1 MLHKLPV
8 RSNLLYFGPIL
19 YVESILINFDK
30 PSLISYSK
38 TIKLWVL
45 SKRVMLFKICLLYIH
60 GGGFSC
66 SIVTQEGG
74 DLSLI
79 EVQTQSID
87 RHLVSL
93 TVHLL
98 QISDGHT

>member
-1 MLHKLPV
+1 M
-8 RSNLLYFGPIL
+8 
-19 YVESILINFDK
+19 
-30 PSLISYSK
+30 
-38 TIKLWVL
+38 KLWVL
-45 SKRVMLFKICLLYIH
+45 SKESQVVQNLSAVHTWWWFFCTYMVVVLLYIH

-79 EVQTQSID
+79 KVQTQSID